1 MVRIIS
7 NEVEIIFVIKFL
19 TNGVKTPI
27 IVVYVQI

>member
-19 TNGVKTPI
+19 INGVKTPI
-27 IVVYVQI
+27 IMVYVQI

>member
-7 NEVEIIFVIKFL
+7 NEVEIIFVIKIL
-19 TNGVKTPI
+19 INGVKTPI